1 MPAFR
6 GPLRSQSVLPLFF
19 LAHALTLAFLRLAL
33 ALAVGFAFA
42 FPCADLAAPQDRHT
56 DPLIFDL
63 HRVAQAGAQ
72 PRGSGSPHPTSSR
85 PHNSTT
91 ANSRKL
97 RQDTN
102 TLYKDNKTDT
112 TKLVIWDHFAVQKR
126 EHIAI
131 PFWDRIVEFN

>member
-6 GPLRSQSVLPLFF
+6 GPLRSQRVLPLFF

-72 PRGSGSPHPTSSR
+72 PRGSGSPHPTSSEIR
-85 PHNSTT
+85 D
-91 ANSRKL
+91 RMGDGFLL
-97 RQDTN
+97 RAIAGTSARD
-102 TLYKDNKTDT
+102 
-112 TKLVIWDHFAVQKR
+112 VVAEKR
-126 EHIAI
+126 DPED
-131 PFWDRIVEFN
+131 P